1 MEPLLTLEQVA
12 EVLQVSTKTVLRLID
27 RGELTGVKVGKAW
40 RFTREDLQLYID
52 SQRSGGEVV
61 SKREIEQKLAEKQE
75 ELKRLDE
82 QGEDVAG

>member
-61 SKREIEQKLAEKQE
+61 SKREIEQKLAEKQAFS
-75 ELKRLDE
+75 
-82 QGEDVAG
+82 QDVEA

>member
-52 SQRSGGEVV
+52 FQRSGG
-61 SKREIEQKLAEKQE
+61 RGAEQA
-75 ELKRLDE
+75 
-82 QGEDVAG
+82 

>member
-1 MEPLLTLEQVA
+1 LILK
-12 EVLQVSTKTVLRLID
+12 EV
-27 RGELTGVKVGKAW
+27 
-40 RFTREDLQLYID
+40 
-52 SQRSGGEVV
+52 GGEVV

>member
-52 SQRSGGEVV
+52 SQRSGG
-61 SKREIEQKLAEKQE
+61 RGGEQA
-75 ELKRLDE
+75 
-82 QGEDVAG
+82 

>member
-52 SQRSGGEVV
+52 SQRSGGR
-61 SKREIEQKLAEKQE
+61 SGEQA
-75 ELKRLDE
+75 
-82 QGEDVAG
+82 